1 MESINPFTDP
11 DFKKKLL
18 EKEGKLDKG
27 SDDYEELET
36 TNDVQKDLKNIIS
49 SAPQLPKTAKNLI
62 LDASAIAKNDKEKKA
77 LEMTASLNEIFSRYN
92 KEYHTDLNIDFSSLS
107 RTLVNV
113 ADPKSRHVLELYVS
127 EVFKS
132 LKPILI
138 LHLIQKLTIAI
149 DYILEPQRLFSQEMS
164 LQDVWICVDKIMSY
178 VDQLNQMKDEIQI
191 KGSDFELKKIAESN
205 NEKLLDDPE
214 SKQVVDDFMKLFRK
228 DAKK

>member
-1 MESINPFTDP
+1 MESINPFTEP

-191 KGSDFELKKIAESN
+191 KGSDLELKKIAESN

>member
-191 KGSDFELKKIAESN
+191 KGSDLELKKIAESN